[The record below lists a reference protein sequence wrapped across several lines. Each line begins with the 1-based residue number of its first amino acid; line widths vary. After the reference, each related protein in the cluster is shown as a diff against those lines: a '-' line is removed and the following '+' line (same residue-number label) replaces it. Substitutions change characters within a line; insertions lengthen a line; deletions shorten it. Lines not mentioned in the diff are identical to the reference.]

1 MTAQY
6 AALAPDDDDTKL
18 ASSPDTLTPT
28 STSPDHAHYASLA
41 DHSLTPLSLVD
52 DSIAA
57 ASSLDAAKVA
67 VDVPTVGGGCGTGGA
82 TVMHSGSH
90 LRSPPTIGAA
100 MAPGEAPTSQG
111 PSRPDS
117 DKLGSPDPSFEAN
130 PLQTRFDDRGYRPS
144 DASTQPSVHGSP
156 LPNDDNIA
164 DIPANSDTEADP
176 LPLRTGSVR
185 ADTRLAHPKPINLT
199 TSSSSGSITEP
210 PSDLSSRLGAPVGN
224 VAQLEAT
231 AEQLSMTSSIDH
243 AIRDLHGELKR
254 SDSRRS
260 SILAANVRS
269 LSSDEL
275 DTPLPVAL
283 QRGVSGSSSIVPT
296 NNAARQGGYSPS
308 GFVMS
313 PTNSLTGRLRSGSK
327 NSTGRPDFESESML
341 LRHGPGKASVRS
353 VRSTKMSLAE
363 ISESEPIS
371 LNQAALDQADIAPPI
386 EDDPDETI
394 RLADS
399 EKPNTEAFHK
409 MLGDQEMDFGGPV
422 DLDLGPAVNEQ
433 RPTTSHSDN
442 TFEQAQ
448 DAFVDFD
455 GVHWEPEAELDA
467 MIEELPLPQAPV
479 RPERPQS
486 YIDPLTG
493 QQMMWY
499 PARVPAMLN
508 LPPKLSSHKPRAA
521 QRENRRS
528 QILSA
533 MVQSEYHALG
543 DNKDRRSAMPD
554 PSRHSKLPKR
564 DSWLP
569 DPLAGQRES
578 FIGLDSDHF
587 RDPEAQSLHGEGAV
601 AQGAQDMQSDTPA
614 DHLRCPQRLSRM
626 PEQRNSSMPRTEAI
640 PPQLRASA
648 FFDLPSA
655 APQIEVKDGSAM
667 ATLDSILDAAAVAP
681 VSAFTDHTI
690 AGKLG
695 SEVYGKEK
703 KRKSQAAAASLQQ
716 LAPPSEPKKRS
727 SFAWLGKRKE
737 SHGSNDR
744 AGTASDEDRDGHSD
758 DERSQLTKSIDG
770 HSVIR
775 LPAAAEDES
784 EESEGDEG
792 DGYEG
797 PPTTL
802 LAELQLRKQQQ
813 KQRTAPLTRAFPN
826 GMHATLL
833 EMDAVAEAQRKERK
847 AKRVNLAW
855 EDPDAHYDQNGSDDE
870 DVPLAIIAAK
880 QQGAKNMADV
890 ERPLGLME
898 RRELEENE
906 PLSQRRARLQGLG
919 TQSMAQLHQRQQST
933 LSLAPVPRPG
943 GSRAPSRAGLTDTE
957 PQVEEPE
964 VEGET
969 LGERKRRLAA
979 KEEAEGL
986 LPSTRPVSRAFSDEL
1001 LGKFA
1006 PSPEPEEASTTAPV
1020 DAAEETL
1027 GQRRRRLQAEREARD
1042 REMSYGNLV
1051 GKPLAKRNSR
1061 LSMSDV
1067 LNAYPKKEGEAAPA
1081 SQPRHALPQTLSS
1094 QIVNRQGGFMGGIYN
1109 SGGSLRPMQSTPAFN
1124 TQGVAYGAPAP
1135 SMLGGYGAQ
1144 MGQQP
1149 GYNNPM
1155 MGTMGG
1161 YNAMGTF
1168 APAPAMS
1175 MYGGAMMQPAMP
1187 GQMQM
1192 QMQMPLNG
1200 GSMDRVE
1207 QWRQGIS

>member
-1 MTAQY
+1 MTAHY
-6 AALAPDDDDTKL
+6 APLTPDDDDTK
-18 ASSPDTLTPT
+18 ATVSSSPDTSTPT
-28 STSPDHAHYASLA
+28 STTPDHIHYASLA
-41 DHSLTPLSLVD
+41 DHTFTPLSLVD
-52 DSIAA
+52 DSFAP
-57 ASSLDAAKVA
+57 ASSPVAAKVT
-67 VDVPTVGGGCGTGGA
+67 VDAPSVGGACGSGGA
-82 TVMHSGSH
+82 TGMHDGSH
-90 LRSPPTIGAA
+90 LGSPSTSA
-100 MAPGEAPTSQG
+100 MAPGEAPAPQG
-111 PSRPDS
+111 LSRPDS
-117 DKLGSPDPSFEAN
+117 GKLCLPESLSEPKRLEA
-130 PLQTRFDDRGYRPS
+130 PLDDRGHRSS
-144 DASTQPSVHGSP
+144 DTSTHSSVQGSP
-156 LPNDDNIA
+156 SLNFNNISE
-164 DIPANSDTEADP
+164 IPANPDFADDP

-260 SILAANVRS
+260 SILAANIRS
-269 LSSDEL
+269 VSGDEYGV
-275 DTPLPVAL
+275 PPSVAL
-283 QRGVSGSSSIVPT
+283 QRGLSSTSSIVPT
-296 NNAARQGGYSPS
+296 NTAARQGGYSPA

-327 NSTGRPDFESESML
+327 NSTGRPDIETESVL
-341 LRHGPGKASVRS
+341 LRHGPGKTSVTS

-363 ISESEPIS
+363 ISESEPVA
-371 LNQAALDQADIAPPI
+371 LDQAALDQADAAPPI
-386 EDDPDETI
+386 ENEPDETI
-394 RLADS
+394 RFAGDN
-399 EKPNTEAFHK
+399 KPSTDAFHN
-409 MLGDQEMDFGGPV
+409 MLGDGSMEFGGPV
-422 DLDLGPAVNEQ
+422 DLGFGPADDGK
-433 RPTTSHSDN
+433 RPSSSHSDN
-442 TFEQAQ
+442 TLQQAK

-455 GVHWEPEAELDA
+455 GVHWEPNAELDA
-467 MIEELPLPQAPV
+467 IIEDIPPPRIHARIEQH
-479 RPERPQS
+479 RQS
-486 YIDPLTG
+486 YIDPMTG

-508 LPPKLSSHKPRAA
+508 LPPKLSANKPRAA
-521 QRENRRS
+521 NRDSRRAHV
-528 QILSA
+528 LSTMA
-533 MVQSEYHALG
+533 QSDYHGLA
-543 DNKDRRSAMPD
+543 DNKNRPPAAFDLNSGSKMPN
-554 PSRHSKLPKR
+554 R

-587 RDPEAQSLHGEGAV
+587 RDPEAQSPQDEVAV
-601 AQGAQDMQSDTPA
+601 AQDQHSDIPA
-614 DHLRCPQRLSRM
+614 DQLRRPPRLSRM
-626 PEQRNSSMPRTEAI
+626 AEQRDSSMPKAEAI

-667 ATLDSILDAAAVAP
+667 ATLDSILDAGAVAP
-681 VSAFTDHTI
+681 VSAFTDHVI

-703 KRKSQAAAASLQQ
+703 KRKAHATSATPQQ
-716 LAPPSEPKKRS
+716 LAPPSELKKGG
-727 SFAWLGKRKE
+727 SFMWLNKRKS
-737 SHGSNDR
+737 SHGSTEK
-744 AGTASDEDRDGHSD
+744 AGTASNDGSNSD
-758 DERSQLTKSIDG
+758 NEDERSQLTKSIDG

-775 LPAAAEDES
+775 VPAAIEDDSEEEDE
-784 EESEGDEG
+784 EDEI
-792 DGYEG
+792 GYQG

-802 LAELQLRKQQQ
+802 LAELQIRKQHQ
-813 KQRTAPLTRAFPN
+813 KQRTQPLTRAFPN

-847 AKRVNLAW
+847 GKRVNLAW

-890 ERPLGLME
+890 ERPIGLME

-919 TQSMAQLHQRQQST
+919 TQSLAQLQQRQQSM

-943 GSRAPSRAGLTDTE
+943 GSRAPSRAGLTPE
-957 PQVEEPE
+957 PDVDLQPDVPE

-979 KEEAEGL
+979 KEEAEGR

-1001 LGKFA
+1001 LGRFG
-1006 PSPEPEEASTTAPV
+1006 PEPEPEETSTTPPV
-1020 DAAEETL
+1020 NAGEETL
-1027 GQRRRRLQAEREARD
+1027 GQRRKRLQAEREARD

-1051 GKPLAKRNSR
+1051 GQPLGKRNSR

-1067 LNAYPKKEGEAAPA
+1067 LNAYPKKEGETATMPPQQQRA
-1081 SQPRHALPQTLSS
+1081 ALPQTLSS
-1094 QIVNRQGGFMGGIYN
+1094 QIVSRQGAFMGGVYN
-1109 SGGSLRPMQSTPAFN
+1109 TGGLRTMQSTPSFH
-1124 TQGVAYGAPAP
+1124 TQGMAYGAAP
-1135 SMLGGYGAQ
+1135 PSAMGGYGFQ
-1144 MGQQP
+1144 MPQQA
-1149 GYNNPM
+1149 GYNGFSP
-1155 MGTMGG
+1155 MGG
-1161 YNAMGTF
+1161 YNAMGAF

-1175 MYGGAMMQPAMP
+1175 MYGGNMMQPRMP

-1192 QMQMPLNG
+1192 QMQMPLKG

-1207 QWRQGIS
+1207 QWRQGIL